1 MPSIYKRTHFTL
13 QENNYIKILLSAGKC
28 FFTKVSHHD
37 TMMIIVVVM
46 MVEVSPASSS
56 SSPFSLLHPSPPPSL
71 PSFLHLS
78 HSPPLLTPF
87 SLPSSF
93 PFFLPPRP
101 PPLPRPP
108 LSRPPLPP
116 PLLLPLFL
124 CLQLQLTCVP
134 RLSPCPKHFSP
145 WNLVWKCLHDAT
157 LTISPCR
164 HGLELRQNE
173 EASPDGENKN
183 NIRNNRV

>member
-78 HSPPLLTPF
+78 HSPPLHTPF
-87 SLPSSF
+87 SLPS
-93 PFFLPPRP
+93 PF
-101 PPLPRPP
+101 PPLPP
-108 LSRPPLPP
+108 PPLPP

>member
-28 FFTKVSHHD
+28 FFTKVSQHD

-101 PPLPRPP
+101 PPLLRPP

-116 PLLLPLFL
+116 PPPPPPPSLLLPSLL
-124 CLQLQLTCVP
+124 L
-134 RLSPCPKHFSP
+134 LSLLLSSSP
-145 WNLVWKCLHDAT
+145 SSYAFNFNLLVSLVYRHVQS
-157 LTISPCR
+157 ISPRGISYGNVCMMR
-164 HGLELRQNE
+164 H
-173 EASPDGENKN
+173 
-183 NIRNNRV
+183 